1 MSSTLLVINL
11 AISIIL
17 IIGLILIPKLSP
29 VVSLIIASAY
39 MGISCGLGIAPTLS
53 TIASGFGSMMTS
65 IGLPIA
71 LGVILG
77 QLMSDT
83 GMAQKIA
90 TTLVHAVPPKYVTWA
105 LAGAG
110 FLLAIPVFFDITFI
124 ILVPIGIAV
133 AKEINKPM
141 AYVSTA
147 LIIGDVIAQTYIP
160 PTPNPF
166 AAPDIL
172 GYHLGTQLVVGIVL
186 GVIVLIPAMLI
197 TSKALKAGLFND
209 AKDINHEADPL
220 HDLANHEA
228 NSASLPKPP
237 FALSML
243 PLMLP
248 VVLILIGSLLQATG
262 AAAEDSTIVL
272 LLSDKIFTLTI
283 AVLVAYLISWKYI
296 GLKKAESSANTALNA
311 AGVALAITG
320 AGGSFG
326 SVISST
332 NIGDALISALNI
344 NTGSVIGVLLF
355 AYFISFIF
363 RVAQGSGTVAG
374 ITSMTIM
381 ATIAPSVPVHP
392 VWIAMA
398 CLAGGISIGHVN
410 DSGFWVCTNLSG
422 FTVTGGLKTY
432 TWPIFVVSAL
442 TLVATLIG
450 ASLFPMA

>member
-1 MSSTLLVINL
+1 MNSTMLVVNL
-11 AISIIL
+11 AISIAL
-17 IIGLILIPKLSP
+17 IIGLILIPKLNP
-29 VVSLIIASAY
+29 MVSLVIASAY
-39 MGISCGLGIAPTLS
+39 MGISCGLGVLTTMD

-65 IGLPIA
+65 IGLPIG
-71 LGVILG
+71 LGVLLG

-90 TTLVHAVPPKYVTWA
+90 TTLVHAVPSKFVMWA

-124 ILVPIGIAV
+124 ILIPIGIAV

-160 PTPNPF
+160 PTPNPL
-166 AAPDIL
+166 AAPDLL
-172 GYHLGTQLVVGIVL
+172 GYSLGTQLVVGLIV
-186 GVIVLIPAMLI
+186 GAIVLIPSMLV
-197 TSKALKAGLFND
+197 TTKALDAGLFNEE
-209 AKDINHEADPL
+209 KDVNHEVDVL
-220 HDLANHEA
+220 KNLSEHEA
-228 NSASLPKPP
+228 NRKDLPQPS
-237 FALSML
+237 FALSMV
-243 PLMLP
+243 PLLLP
-248 VVLILIGSLLQATG
+248 VVLILISSVLQATG
-262 AAAEDSTIVL
+262 TPSDSLVVY
-272 LLSDKIFTLTI
+272 LLSNKIVTLLM
-283 AVLVAYLISWKYI
+283 AVLVAYVVAWKYI
-296 GLKKAESSANTALNA
+296 GRKKAEASASNALGT

-326 SVISST
+326 SVIAAT

-344 NTGSVIGVLLF
+344 GTGSVVSVLLF
-355 AYFISFIF
+355 AYFIGFIF

-381 ATIAPSVPVHP
+381 STIVPSVPVHP

-432 TWPIFVVSAL
+432 TWPIFTVTVF
-442 TLVATLIG
+442 TLIAAIVG
-450 ASLFPMA
+450 ALLFPMV